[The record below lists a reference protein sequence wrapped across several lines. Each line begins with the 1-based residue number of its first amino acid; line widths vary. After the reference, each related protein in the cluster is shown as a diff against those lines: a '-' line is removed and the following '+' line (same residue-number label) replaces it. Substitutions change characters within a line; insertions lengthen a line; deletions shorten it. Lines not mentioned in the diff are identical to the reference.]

1 MQSLPERLDRLSP
14 LSRSHAHSLIG
25 ERSTTSY
32 LEMHGKRAYESGR
45 EGEGLQHSG
54 WQTEAAAAAH
64 PQSPAGLFPLPGG
77 DITNLDRLQPKS
89 SVAYV
94 KFARLEAAQ
103 SVQIY
108 IGRRG

>member
-1 MQSLPERLDRLSP
+1 
-14 LSRSHAHSLIG
+14 
-25 ERSTTSY
+25 
-32 LEMHGKRAYESGR
+32 
-45 EGEGLQHSG
+45 
-54 WQTEAAAAAH
+54 
-64 PQSPAGLFPLPGG
+64 
-77 DITNLDRLQPKS
+77 LQPKS